1 MKKLLVVTGFLFLYG
16 YAFGQ
21 AKDGTAELQTAAASQ
36 PAASIYLRYSPEVV
50 KKALNNYL
58 SQTSDRQQKNARG
71 YLISSNTIIVKNN
84 ENGSDM
90 HFVIGLRDP
99 ANINESVVY
108 LKLNSSLNYPSSTQ
122 AETLFDMQ
130 DAKDYLDNLAIAI
143 KPYAGKLQLELQQKN
158 LADAR
163 NKNTSLIQ
171 QGDKLD
177 QKGKNIQIKIGEN
190 ENYKRDKSLARRK
203 AKNDRLINENLA
215 AQLNLSNDIAKQM
228 AALGLLKIN

>member
-1 MKKLLVVTGFLFLYG
+1 MKKLFVVTGFLFLCG

-21 AKDGTAELQTAAASQ
+21 AKDGTAELQTTAVSQ
-36 PAASIYLRYSPEVV
+36 PAASIYLPYSPEVV
-50 KKALNNYL
+50 KIALNNYL

-84 ENGSDM
+84 ESGSDM

-108 LKLNSSLNYPSSTQ
+108 LKLNSSLNYPSNTQ

-190 ENYKRDKSLARRK
+190 ENYKRDKGLARRK

>member
-1 MKKLLVVTGFLFLYG
+1 MKKLLVVTGFLFLCG

-84 ENGSDM
+84 ESGSDM

-108 LKLNSSLNYPSSTQ
+108 LKLNSSLNYPGSTE

-190 ENYKRDKSLARRK
+190 ENYKRDKGLARRK

>member
-1 MKKLLVVTGFLFLYG
+1 MKKLFVVTGLLFLCG
-16 YAFGQ
+16 YAIGQ
-21 AKDGTAELQTAAASQ
+21 AKDGTADLQLTTASQ
-36 PAASIYLRYSPEVV
+36 PAASIYLPYSPKVV
-50 KKALNNYL
+50 EKALANYI
-58 SQTSDRQQKNARG
+58 SKVSEREQRNANG
-71 YLISSNTIIVKNN
+71 YLLSSNTLIVKNN
-84 ENGSDM
+84 KSGSDM
-90 HFVIGLRDP
+90 RFIIGLKDP
-99 ANINESVVY
+99 KNVNESVVY
-108 LKLNSSLNYPSSTQ
+108 LKLNSTSNYADSAE
-122 AETLFDMQ
+122 AETQFDMQ

-190 ENYKRDKSLARRK
+190 ENYKRDKGLARRK
-203 AKNDRLINENLA
+203 AKNDRLIIENLA